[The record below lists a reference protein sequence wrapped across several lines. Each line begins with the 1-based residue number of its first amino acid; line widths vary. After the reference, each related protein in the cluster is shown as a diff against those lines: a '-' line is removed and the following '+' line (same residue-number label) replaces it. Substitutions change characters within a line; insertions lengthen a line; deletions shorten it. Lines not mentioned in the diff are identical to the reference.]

1 MAYNRDRLIALGG
14 GNFRYKTDDTAA
26 TVDSAGYFNEDGS
39 PLKLGDVIERI
50 TVTNIDASNEAV
62 STFGWH
68 IVNSVVRGN
77 PDVIDV
83 SDTTAGTVTDTD

>member
-1 MAYNRDRLIALGG
+1 MAYNRDRLARIGPNLLV
-14 GNFRYKTDDTAA
+14 YKTDDAAA
-26 TVDSAGYFNEDGS
+26 TVDTAGYFNDDGS
-39 PLKLGDVIERI
+39 ILKLGDVIQRL

-62 STFGWH
+62 STYGWH

-83 SDTTAGTVTDTD
+83 TDTTAGSVTDTD